1 MLAASGNEPGAWS
14 AEQMRLRANSYVTRL
29 AQSYLAAAKGTGFVS
44 GHPAERAV
52 REAMFFYVWSCPQSV
67 VQGNLQELACRD
79 EAW

>member
-1 MLAASGNEPGAWS
+1 MLAASRGEPEAWS
-14 AEQMRLRANSYVTRL
+14 TEQIRQRANSYVTRL

>member
-1 MLAASGNEPGAWS
+1 MSAARGEPGAWS
-14 AEQMRLRANSYVTRL
+14 AEQIRGRANSYVTRL

-79 EAW
+79 EGW